1 MLSKELRTQASEFLK
16 SRKNANNLIS
26 IISLLEHQHNQKT
39 TNSILTFKHLKV
51 WSNEGNVQPCILA
64 LEMIFT
70 EVLKRRE
77 ICRDFTAAANE
88 HEVNA
93 ETKYRVWLL
102 ECYEDTFMRLLSIMS
117 KHKSSMQLQALTT
130 MMKLLSLE
138 GKYPVDYRENQEY
151 YFPVQK
157 LRPIVLELLSS
168 ECSRE
173 NLIAR
178 FQEFTAYEDV
188 LYYVWKLLPTIVLNK
203 KQPNE
208 TFIKN
213 FLSLLDKIPV
223 PKQGVG
229 NKDNWEFVL
238 CGKEGGP
245 DFVQNTDH
253 LHKWLNRVWSA
264 VIRWEHSPA
273 THQQLLVVLLE
284 RILPH
289 LDKPLLLTDYLMD
302 SLDMGGAVSL
312 LALQGIF
319 ILIKNHNLEY
329 PNIYGKLYS
338 MFEPEIFHT
347 KYKARLFYLSDMF
360 LSSTHLSEHLVAA
373 FAKRLARLTLV
384 APPQD
389 IHIILMF
396 IGNLVL
402 RHPGLKR
409 LFNHPTG
416 GEVSLD
422 PYIMEERDPLKSQAI
437 ESSLW
442 ELHALQ
448 NHILPSI
455 ATAAKFINMPLP
467 SVEWDMSKIL
477 ENSADDIF
485 EKEMKK
491 KVKEIT
497 LTFDRPQSLT
507 LSRGERVT
515 QYWTLT

>member
-1 MLSKELRTQASEFLK
+1 MLSKELRAQASEFLN
-16 SRKNANNLIS
+16 SRKNANNLLG
-26 IISLLEHQHNQKT
+26 IISLLE
-39 TNSILTFKHLKV
+39 S
-51 WSNEGNVQPCILA
+51 EGNIQPCILA

-77 ICRDFTAAANE
+77 MSRDITAPANE
-88 HEVNA
+88 QETNA
-93 ETKYRVWLL
+93 ETKYRLWLQ
-102 ECYEDTFMRLLSIMS
+102 ECYEDTFMRLLTIMS
-117 KHKSSMQLQALTT
+117 KHKPSMQLQALST
-130 MMKLLSLE
+130 MMKFVSLE
-138 GKYPVDYRENQEY
+138 GKYPIDYRGKEEY

-157 LRPIVLELLSS
+157 LRPVVLELLSS
-168 ECSRE
+168 DRSSD
-173 NLIAR
+173 NLLAR
-178 FQEFTAYEDV
+178 FHEFTAYEDV

-203 KQPNE
+203 KQPVNE
-208 TFIKN
+208 IFIKN
-213 FLSLLDKIPV
+213 FLSLMDKIPI
-223 PKQGVG
+223 PRQGLRN
-229 NKDNWEFVL
+229 NKELVL
-238 CGKEGGP
+238 CGREGGP
-245 DFVQNTDH
+245 VFVQNYDH
-253 LHKWLNRVWSA
+253 LRRWLNRVWNV
-264 VIRWEHSPA
+264 VIRWEHSSA

-319 ILIKNHNLEY
+319 ILIRNHNLEY

-360 LSSTHLSEHLVAA
+360 LSSTYLSEHLVAA

-396 IGNLVL
+396 IGNLIL

-409 LFNHPTG
+409 LINHPTG
-416 GEVSLD
+416 GEVSSD

-442 ELHALQ
+442 ELQALQ
-448 NHILPSI
+448 NHILPSV
-455 ATAAKFINMPLP
+455 ATAAKFINMPLS

-485 EKEMKK
+485 EKELKK

-497 LTFDRPQSLT
+497 LTFDRPQSLAFPK
-507 LSRGERVT
+507 GEKVT

>member
-1 MLSKELRTQASEFLK
+1 MVTAAEMLSKELRAQASEFLK
-16 SRKNANNLIS
+16 SRKNSNNLIN
-26 IISLLEHQHNQKT
+26 IISLLEK
-39 TNSILTFKHLKV
+39 
-51 WSNEGNVQPCILA
+51 EGNIQPSILA

-77 ICRDFTAAANE
+77 MNSNFTAAVNE

-93 ETKYRVWLL
+93 EMKYRVWLRD
-102 ECYEDTFMRLLSIMS
+102 CYEDTFMRLLAIMS
-117 KHKSSMQLQALTT
+117 KHKPATQLQALST

-138 GKYPVDYRENQEY
+138 GKYPIDCGKEEEY

-157 LRPIVLELLSS
+157 LRPVVQELLSS
-168 ECSRE
+168 DCITEI
-173 NLIAR
+173 LLLR

-188 LYYVWKLLPTIVLNK
+188 LYYVWKLLPTVVLNK
-203 KQPNE
+203 QHPSE
-208 TFIKN
+208 IFIKN

-223 PKQGVG
+223 PKETAKSKESQ
-229 NKDNWEFVL
+229 DLLL
-238 CGKEGGP
+238 CGREGGP
-245 DFVQNTDH
+245 EFIQNTDH
-253 LHKWLNRVWSA
+253 LHRWLNRVWGI
-264 VIRWEHSPA
+264 VIRWEHSFA
-273 THQQLLVVLLE
+273 THKQLLVVLLE
-284 RILPH
+284 RVLPH

-319 ILIKNHNLEY
+319 ILIKNYNLEY

-442 ELHALQ
+442 ELQALQ
-448 NHILPSI
+448 NHILPSV
-455 ATAAKFINMPLP
+455 ATAAKFINMSLP
-467 SVEWDMSKIL
+467 SVEWDMSRIL

-485 EKEMKK
+485 EEELKK
-491 KVKEIT
+491 KVQEIT
-497 LTFDRPQSLT
+497 LTFDRPQSL
-507 LSRGERVT
+507 SMSKGEKVT
-515 QYWTLT
+515 HYWTLT

>member
-1 MLSKELRTQASEFLK
+1 MLSKELRAQASEFLK

-26 IISLLEHQHNQKT
+26 IISLLE
-39 TNSILTFKHLKV
+39 S
-51 WSNEGNVQPCILA
+51 EGNIQPCILA

-77 ICRDFTAAANE
+77 ISRDFTAASNE
-88 HEVNA
+88 QEINA
-93 ETKYRVWLL
+93 ETKYRIWLQ

-117 KHKSSMQLQALTT
+117 KHKPSMQLQALST

-138 GKYPVDYRENQEY
+138 GKYPIDYRGKEEY

-168 ECSRE
+168 ERSTDH
-173 NLIAR
+173 LLAR

-188 LYYVWKLLPTIVLNK
+188 LYYVWKLLPTIILNK

-208 TFIKN
+208 IFIKN
-213 FLSLLDKIPV
+213 FLSLMDKIPI
-223 PKQGVG
+223 PKQGLR
-229 NKDNWEFVL
+229 NKELVL
-238 CGKEGGP
+238 CGREGGP
-245 DFVQNTDH
+245 VFVQNFDH
-253 LHKWLNRVWSA
+253 LRRWLNRVWSV
-264 VIRWEHSPA
+264 VIRWEHSTV

-284 RILPH
+284 RILPQ

-396 IGNLVL
+396 IGNLIL

-409 LFNHPTG
+409 LINHPTG
-416 GEVSLD
+416 GEVCSD

-442 ELHALQ
+442 ELQALQ
-448 NHILPSI
+448 NHILPSV

-497 LTFDRPQSLT
+497 LTFDKPQSLAFPK
-507 LSRGERVT
+507 GEKVT